1 MGVLAISDKEL
12 IYIYSDQ
19 SDIGK
24 KMLAYA
30 QSSEKPVRAI
40 NIEKEKISDT
50 IWLEIADILDKPLS
64 ELFSPDYAKK
74 IGIDNLSDYNN
85 EDLIKI
91 INKNPFLLQH
101 PIAINGKKANLIHDR
116 FDFFRYFKKDGSNF
130 NKSPEAI
137 RDGEHT
143 DTTGDECM
151 SNNIDSDDPK

>member
-12 IYIYSDQ
+12 IYIYSEE

-30 QSSEKPVRAI
+30 QSSDNPVRAI

-50 IWLEIADILDKPLS
+50 IWLEIADILDKPLY
-64 ELFSPDYAKK
+64 ELFSAHYAKK
-74 IGIDNLSDYNN
+74 IGIDNLSNYNN

-101 PIAINGKKANLIHDR
+101 PIAINGQKANLIHDR
-116 FDFFRYFKKDGSNF
+116 FDFFRFFKKAGSNF
-130 NKSPEAI
+130 DKSTEAI
-137 RDGEHT
+137 RNGEHM
-143 DTTGDECM
+143 DTTGDEGM
-151 SNNIDSDDPK
+151 SNNINSDDPK